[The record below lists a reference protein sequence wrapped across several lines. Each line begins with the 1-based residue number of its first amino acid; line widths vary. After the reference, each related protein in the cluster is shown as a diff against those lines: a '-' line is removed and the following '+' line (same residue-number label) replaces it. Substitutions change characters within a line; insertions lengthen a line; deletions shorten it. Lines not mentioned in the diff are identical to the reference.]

1 MAIPSQG
8 NLALEFAKDGLGVAA
23 LPMTA
28 VGPYPFELGPRVV
41 EAPERSSGDGNTVEK
56 SDQQSAVRRSEVFSG
71 ILLQQPFHDA
81 LLGAAVPECV
91 LDGQL
96 GQQRCG
102 QRVMLAHRHEAKLIN
117 CRHLSNTYP
126 FAMTSSVSGKV
137 AFVTGGASGI
147 GAALTTELAKGGAE
161 VWVADRQIGRAQELA
176 QCLCDSGA
184 EVRAIE
190 LDVRDA
196 SAFEAAAA
204 EVVRESGRL
213 DYLFNNAGIGVSG
226 EIDSYTLDD
235 WNDVFDVNLRGVV
248 HGIQAV
254 YPIMIRQGS
263 GHIVNTASMAGLTT
277 TVGQASYTATKHAVV
292 AISRSMRVEAERHGV
307 RVSALCPGVIR
318 TPILTGGA
326 YGRINGPGLT
336 SEEFQKSWERL
347 RPMDADKF
355 AERVLRAVLRNDA
368 MIIVPGW
375 WKTWW
380 YLERLSPTL
389 ALRLSKRLL
398 KELRKMES
406 APGT

>member
-1 MAIPSQG
+1 MP
-8 NLALEFAKDGLGVAA
+8 
-23 LPMTA
+23 
-28 VGPYPFELGPRVV
+28 
-41 EAPERSSGDGNTVEK
+41 
-56 SDQQSAVRRSEVFSG
+56 
-71 ILLQQPFHDA
+71 
-81 LLGAAVPECV
+81 
-91 LDGQL
+91 
-96 GQQRCG
+96 
-102 QRVMLAHRHEAKLIN
+102 
-117 CRHLSNTYP
+117 
-126 FAMTSSVSGKV
+126 SSVSGKV

-147 GAALTTELAKGGAE
+147 GAALSTELSNGGAE
-161 VWVADRQIGRAQELA
+161 VWIADRQTGRAQELA
-176 QCLCDSGA
+176 QRLRDGGA
-184 EVRAIE
+184 KVHAIE
-190 LDVRDA
+190 LDVRDS
-196 SAFEAAAA
+196 SAFEGAVANA
-204 EVVRESGRL
+204 VHESGRL

-263 GHIVNTASMAGLTT
+263 GHIVNTASMAGLIT

-318 TPILTGGA
+318 TPILTGGE

-347 RPMDADKF
+347 QPMAADKF
-355 AERVLRAVLRNDA
+355 AKRVLRAVLRNDA

-375 WKTWW
+375 WKAWW
-380 YLERLSPTL
+380 YLERLSPAL
-389 ALRLSKRLL
+389 ALRVSKVLL

-406 APGT
+406 APDTA